1 MSSNMADQVD
11 AEAFK
16 RLYPAL
22 YYKKF
27 IEQSGEI
34 LGICGNG
41 KRIRSAEAALP
52 PRHAMQSVQTAGP
65 WAGPGPPASAST
77 S

>member
-34 LGICGNG
+34 VGEHM
-41 KRIRSAEAALP
+41 RRWEAHP
-52 PRHAMQSVQTAGP
+52 EC
-65 WAGPGPPASAST
+65 
-77 S
+77 